1 MEKLPILVRM
11 IRRGWISIRVNIL
24 NQSKNMNRLKNL
36 LLAAIAL
43 AVFIPNSHAQ
53 PWFKTGSPIERIH
66 KKEQVDKIEP
76 GSQLVLVCK
85 GSDTVTLIN
94 IKDKKQAQELCTSG
108 HMVHCKDCRKT
119 YKVVW
124 TNPTG
129 KGQQS
134 KTTMQIVNSKGEPC
148 MFLARI
154 K

>member
-11 IRRGWISIRVNIL
+11 IRRGWISIRVNIP

-36 LLAAIAL
+36 FLAGMAL

-94 IKDKKQAQELCTSG
+94 IKDKKQAQELCASG

-119 YKVVW
+119 FKVVW